1 MINEIVKLVT
11 PKNLEIFFQDEQYNE
26 DLVIVRPTYLSI
38 CAADQRYYQGRRK
51 KEILDKKLPLALIH
65 EGVGEVTYDV
75 KHEYKVGEKV
85 VMIPNTPTEEDE
97 IIKENYL
104 RSSKFRSSSA
114 DGFMQSAVYIR
125 RDRIIPIKS
134 IRENVGSL
142 LELCSVSI
150 NAIEN
155 FMKKSH
161 KRRNIIG
168 VWGCGNMG
176 YITSL
181 MLKSYFPDSKIVV
194 LGTRYEKLN
203 YFSFADDLKLI
214 NEIED
219 DFRID
224 HAFECVGGPKSA
236 DAINQIIDYINPE
249 GSISLMGVSE
259 DPVDINTRMVLEK
272 GITLLGNSRSGYDD
286 FEKAVELIQ
295 DEQLQEYLG
304 NIISEEIEIN
314 QLNDINIAFDS
325 DLNNDF
331 KTVMKWNL

>member
-26 DLVIVRPTYLSI
+26 NLVIVRPTYLSI
-38 CAADQRYYQGRRK
+38 CAADQRYYQGTRK

-65 EGVGEVTYDV
+65 EGVGQVIYDA
-75 KHEYKVGEKV
+75 KHQYKEGEKV
-85 VMIPNTPTEEDE
+85 VLIPNTPVEEDE

-114 DGFMQSAVYIR
+114 DGFMQSAIYIN
-125 RDRIIPIKS
+125 RDRIIPIRA
-134 IRENVGSL
+134 IREDVASL

-155 FMKKSH
+155 FIKKSH
-161 KRRNIIG
+161 KRRDVIG

-176 YITSL
+176 YVTAL
-181 MLKSYFPDSKIVV
+181 MLKSYFPDSKIIV
-194 LGTRYEKLN
+194 LGTRNEKLN
-203 YFSFADDLKLI
+203 YFSFADELKLV

-219 DFRID
+219 NFKID

-249 GSISLMGVSE
+249 GAISLMGVSE
-259 DPVDINTRMVLEK
+259 ETVDINTRLVLEK

-286 FEKAVELIQ
+286 FEKAVELLQ
-295 DEQLQEYLG
+295 DEKLQEYLI
-304 NIISEEIEIN
+304 NIISEEIEIT
-314 QLNDINIAFDS
+314 QLNDINIAFDN

>member
-26 DLVIVRPTYLSI
+26 NLVIVRPTYLSI

-65 EGVGEVTYDV
+65 EAVGQVIYDA

-85 VMIPNTPTEEDE
+85 VLIPNTPVEEDE

-125 RDRIIPIKS
+125 RDRLIPIRK

-155 FMKKSH
+155 FIIKSH
-161 KRRNIIG
+161 KRRNTIG

-194 LGTRYEKLN
+194 LGTRTEKLN
-203 YFSFADDLKLI
+203 YFSFADELKLI

-259 DPVDINTRMVLEK
+259 EPVDINTRMVLEK